1 MPFSSVQA
9 ARDAG
14 FITKIDDIG
23 LGKEQINSI
32 AATYDS
38 MKKKGDDDATA
49 MKIAISQFKDS
60 HKVSDGAWMEMSS
73 DGTTTLYDV
82 EIHSV
87 GLWNG
92 DVYTH
97 EDLED
102 IESSYVELGES
113 LKPYFKL
120 GHDPKQK
127 VSGRPAIGWIKGVV
141 KRGAKLFATEIEN
154 VPIRIA
160 QLIQKK
166 AYGRISSEIY
176 WNYVDSTT
184 GKKYRR
190 VLKAAALL
198 GGETP
203 AVDSMDDVM
212 ALYGYAGVY
221 KDERGEVH
229 ICLTKDDEGDAE
241 MEAWE
246 RRYTELKVDYDKL
259 MEKNEGLDTSITD
272 LTKERDDLKGKV
284 AALAEERD
292 KAKTE
297 LTKQEKTGVV
307 QKYEMLLEKDYA
319 DRIPPVDR
327 PKIAAL
333 MAKLSLSE
341 SDEFKTTT
349 YTVKDGETESVDTAK
364 LLTAVL
370 DLIPEGTIKLNTET
384 GKSGK
389 EPKVPKKR
397 GEKQYTDDNIPLDN
411 VGIVERIAELQK
423 EDPKLSY
430 EDASDKAYTEAEEA
444 GTLDGEDDE

>member
-1 MPFSSVQA
+1 MLYSDVQA

-14 FITKIDDIG
+14 FITKIDDVGLEIG
-23 LGKEQINSI
+23 QIN
-32 AATYDS
+32 ALAKVYDS
-38 MKKKGDDDATA
+38 MKEKGDDDASA

-60 HKVSDGAWMEMSS
+60 HKVTDGAWVEMSS

-82 EIHSV
+82 EIMSV
-87 GLWNG
+87 GVWNG

-102 IESSYVELGES
+102 IESSYAELGES
-113 LKPYFKL
+113 VKPYFKL

-127 VSGRPAIGWIKGVV
+127 VSGQPAIGWIKGVV

-154 VPIRIA
+154 VPLRIA

-184 GKKYRR
+184 GNKYRR

-221 KDERGEVH
+221 EDEKGEVH
-229 ICLTKDDEGDAE
+229 VCLTRDDERNAE

-246 RRYTELKVDYDKL
+246 RRYTELKTDYDKL
-259 MEKNEGLDTSITD
+259 MKKVEGLDVSITE
-272 LTKERDDLKGKV
+272 LTTERDELKGQV
-284 AALAEERD
+284 ATLTEERD

-297 LTKQEKTGVV
+297 LTKQAETGVV
-307 QKYEMLLEKDYA
+307 QKYEMLLEKDYS
-319 DRIPPVDR
+319 DRVPPVNR

-349 YTVKDGETESVDTAK
+349 YTAEEGKTESVDTVK

-370 DLIPEGTIKLNTET
+370 DLIPEGTIKLNTES

-389 EPKVPKKR
+389 TPDPPKKR
-397 GEKQYTDDNIPLDN
+397 GERQYTDDGVPITNA
-411 VGIVERIAELQK
+411 GILERIAELQK

-430 EDASDKAYTEAEEA
+430 EQASDKAYTEAEEA
-444 GTLDGEDDE
+444 GTLDD

>member
-1 MPFSSVQA
+1 M
-9 ARDAG
+9 
-14 FITKIDDIG
+14 
-23 LGKEQINSI
+23 
-32 AATYDS
+32 
-38 MKKKGDDDATA
+38 
-49 MKIAISQFKDS
+49 
-60 HKVSDGAWMEMSS
+60 
-73 DGTTTLYDV
+73 
-82 EIHSV
+82 
-87 GLWNG
+87 
-92 DVYTH
+92 
-97 EDLED
+97 
-102 IESSYVELGES
+102 
-113 LKPYFKL
+113 
-120 GHDPKQK
+120 
-127 VSGRPAIGWIKGVV
+127 V

>member
-1 MPFSSVQA
+1 MPFPSVQA

-14 FITKIDDIG
+14 FITKIDDVP
-23 LGKEQINSI
+23 LEKNQINSI

-38 MKKKGDDDATA
+38 VKKKGDDDATA

-60 HKVSDGAWMEMSS
+60 HKVTDGAWVELSS
-73 DGTTTLYDV
+73 DGTITLYDV

-87 GLWNG
+87 GVWNG
-92 DVYTH
+92 DTYTH

-102 IESSYVELGES
+102 IESSYAELGES

-127 VSGRPAIGWIKGVV
+127 VSGQPAIGWIKGVV
-141 KRGAKLFATEIEN
+141 KRGAKLFATEIEK

-184 GKKYRR
+184 GRKYRR
-190 VLKAAALL
+190 VLKAAALI

-203 AVDSMDDVM
+203 AVDSMEDVM

-221 KDERGEVH
+221 KDEKGEVH
-229 ICLTKDDEGDAE
+229 ICLSKDEEGDAE

-259 MEKNEGLDTSITD
+259 IKKVEGLDTSVTE

-284 AALAEERD
+284 AALTEERD

-297 LTKQEKTGVV
+297 LTKQEKEGVV
-307 QKYEMLLEKDYA
+307 QKYETLLEKDYS
-319 DRIPPVDR
+319 DRVPPVDR

-341 SDEFKTTT
+341 KDEFKTTT
-349 YTVKDGETESVDTAK
+349 YSVKEGETESIDTAK

-370 DLIPEGTIKLNTET
+370 DLIPKGTIKLNTQT

-389 EPKVPKKR
+389 EPKDPKKKDER
-397 GEKQYTDDNIPLDN
+397 KYTDDNIPIDN
-411 VGIVERIAELQK
+411 LGIVERIAELQK

-430 EDASDKAYTEAEEA
+430 EAASDAAYAEAEKA
-444 GTLDGEDDE
+444 GTLDEDEG

>member
-1 MPFSSVQA
+1 MPTNSQGRERFHEWKDLKMPYSDIQA

-14 FITKIDDIG
+14 FITKIDDVGLEIG
-23 LGKEQINSI
+23 QIN
-32 AATYDS
+32 ALAKVYDS
-38 MKKKGDDDATA
+38 MKEKGDDDASA

-60 HKVSDGAWMEMSS
+60 HKVTDGAWVEMSS

-82 EIHSV
+82 EIFSV
-87 GLWNG
+87 GVWNG

-102 IESSYVELGES
+102 IESSYAELGES

-127 VSGRPAIGWIKGVV
+127 VSGQPAIGWIKGVV

-154 VPIRIA
+154 VPLRIA

-184 GKKYRR
+184 GNKYRR

-221 KDERGEVH
+221 EDEKGEVH
-229 ICLTKDDEGDAE
+229 VCLTRDDERNAE

-246 RRYTELKVDYDKL
+246 RRYTELKTDYDKL
-259 MEKNEGLDTSITD
+259 MKKVEGLDTSIVE
-272 LTKERDDLKGKV
+272 LTKERDELKGQV
-284 AALAEERD
+284 ATLTEERD

-297 LTKQEKTGVV
+297 LTKQAETDVV
-307 QKYEMLLEKDYA
+307 QKYEMLLEKDYS
-319 DRIPPVDR
+319 DRVPPVNR

-349 YTVKDGETESVDTAK
+349 YAAEEGKTESVDTVK
-364 LLTAVL
+364 LLT
-370 DLIPEGTIKLNTET
+370 
-384 GKSGK
+384 
-389 EPKVPKKR
+389 VPI
-397 GEKQYTDDNIPLDN
+397 TNA
-411 VGIVERIAELQK
+411 GILERIAELQK

-430 EDASDKAYTEAEEA
+430 EQASDKAYTEAEEA
-444 GTLDGEDDE
+444 GTLDD

>member
-1 MPFSSVQA
+1 MQYSDIQA

-23 LGKEQINSI
+23 LDIEQINALS
-32 AATYDS
+32 TVYES
-38 MKKKGDDDATA
+38 SKERGDGDADA
-49 MKIAISQFKDS
+49 LKVAISQFKDS
-60 HKVSDGAWMEMSS
+60 HKVKEGAWVEMSS

-82 EIHSV
+82 EIMSV
-87 GLWNG
+87 GKWNG
-92 DVYTH
+92 DTYTH

-102 IESSYVELGES
+102 IESSYAELGEN

-127 VSGRPAIGWIKGVV
+127 VSGRPAIGWIRGVV
-141 KRGAKLFATEIEN
+141 KRGAKLYATVIEN
-154 VPIRIA
+154 VPIRIG

-221 KDERGEVH
+221 EDEKGEVH
-229 ICLTKDDEGDAE
+229 VCLSRDNEGEAE

-246 RRYTELKVDYDKL
+246 RRYTELKTDYDKL
-259 MEKNEGLDTSITD
+259 MKKIEGLDTSILE
-272 LTKERDDLKGKV
+272 LTKERDELKGQV
-284 AALAEERD
+284 ATLTEERD
-292 KAKTE
+292 EAKTE
-297 LTKQEKTGVV
+297 LTKQESEGVV
-307 QKYEMLLEKDYA
+307 QKYEMLLEKDYS
-319 DRIPPVDR
+319 DRVPPVAR

-333 MAKLSLSE
+333 MAKLSLTE
-341 SDEFKTTT
+341 SDDFKVTS
-349 YTVKDGETESVDTAK
+349 YTIEDGKTESVDTAK
-364 LLTAVL
+364 LLTTVL
-370 DLIPEGTIKLNTET
+370 DLIPEGTIKLNTES

-389 EPKVPKKR
+389 TPEIPKKT
-397 GEKQYTDDNIPLDN
+397 GERQYTEDGTPITNA
-411 VGIVERIAELQK
+411 GILERIAELQK

-430 EDASDKAYTEAEEA
+430 EDASDTAYTEAEEA
-444 GTLDGEDDE
+444 GTLDD

>member
-1 MPFSSVQA
+1 MPFISVQE

-14 FITKIDDIG
+14 FITKIDDVG
-23 LGKEQINSI
+23 LNENQINTL
-32 AATYDS
+32 AAVYDS
-38 MKKKGDDDATA
+38 AKEKGDSEADA
-49 MKIAISQFKDS
+49 MKIAVAQFKDA
-60 HKVSDGAWMEMSS
+60 HKVSEGVWVEMSS

-82 EIHSV
+82 ELLSV
-87 GLWNG
+87 GVWNG
-92 DVYTH
+92 DTYTH

-102 IESSYVELGES
+102 IESSYAVLGEG

-127 VSGRPAIGWIKGVV
+127 VSGQPAIGWIKGVV
-141 KRGAKLFATEIEN
+141 KRGAKLYATVIEN

-166 AYGRISSEIY
+166 AYGRISPEIY

-184 GKKYRR
+184 GVKYRR

-203 AVDSMDDVM
+203 AVDSMEDVM

-221 KDERGEVH
+221 EDEKGEVH
-229 ICLTKDDEGDAE
+229 VCLSRDDEGDAE

-246 RRYTELKVDYDKL
+246 RRYTELKTDYDKL
-259 MEKNEGLDTSITD
+259 MKKIEGLDTSITD
-272 LTKERDDLKGKV
+272 LTKERDELKGQV
-284 AALAEERD
+284 ATLTEERD

-297 LTKQEKTGVV
+297 LTKQEKTGIVK
-307 QKYEMLLEKDYA
+307 KYEMLLEKDYS
-319 DRIPPVDR
+319 DRVPPVAR
-327 PKIAAL
+327 PKVAAL

-341 SDEFKTTT
+341 DDEFKTVT
-349 YTVKDGETESVDTAK
+349 YTAEEGKTESVDTAK
-364 LLTAVL
+364 LLTTVL

-384 GKSGK
+384 GQSGK
-389 EPKVPKKR
+389 TPTSPKKK
-397 GEKQYTDDNIPLDN
+397 GERQYTDDNIPITN
-411 VGIVERIAELQK
+411 AGILERIAELQK

-430 EDASDKAYTEAEEA
+430 EQASDKAYTEAEEA
-444 GTLDGEDDE
+444 GTLDD